1 MNVRVWCLCL
11 TCVLIFGAVS
21 FSVGQGQSDDDAY
34 LSWDSKEVDS
44 IGKSMRINGR
54 VGGAFDFR
62 IVNTNR
68 SYNYKLRATW
78 LTPDVIRASAKLHQ
92 LRERLSDGKTRALVA
107 EAEEAGDMFVMIE
120 IDPREGSGVIPAEWF
135 AFMRPKGK
143 PEKAVAGTLMPQFRN
158 VKALS
163 GVMPRDYAYDVFW
176 AVFPMITDS
185 GEPIF
190 SDSDREVELAV
201 SIYNKQGQVT
211 WKIPESIYK
220 TLRNTP

>member
-1 MNVRVWCLCL
+1 VSSSSAERTRRFAIACILAW
-11 TCVLIFGAVS
+11 VLINAHLKVRFLDQAPD
-21 FSVGQGQSDDDAY
+21 F
-34 LSWDSKEVDS
+34 LCNMIFE
-44 IGKSMRINGR
+44 IR
-54 VGGAFDFR
+54 V
-62 IVNTNR
+62 V
-68 SYNYKLRATW
+68 
-78 LTPDVIRASAKLHQ
+78 Q